1 MAPTPTP
8 LQPLIAVLGCG
19 WLGLPLAQ
27 ALVDEGYAVAGSTT
41 TPGRLLK
48 MRDAGITP
56 YLLELGPTLTATDQ
70 DTLHTM
76 LTGARVLILNVP
88 PSAAKGHYV
97 ELLQPVYQA
106 AVDCRVRQVL
116 FVSSTGVYAD
126 EPRTMTEADAS
137 ASPDADSELLRA
149 ESLFTAPDAPFAAT
163 IVRLAG
169 LIGPRRAPGRFL
181 AGRTDLPKPQAPVNL
196 IHLADC
202 LGILGRIIRQSAW
215 GHTFNASAAHH
226 PTRQDFYTAAAAHL
240 DLAPPTFA
248 EEDTLGKCID
258 SESLRQKTGYT
269 FQFDDLHEAM
279 KHC

>member
-27 ALVDEGYAVAGSTT
+27 ALVEEGYAVAGSTT
-41 TPGRLLK
+41 TPSRLLK

-76 LTGARVLILNVP
+76 LTGARVLVLNVP

-106 AVDCRVRQVL
+106 AIDCGVRHVL

-126 EPRTMTEADAS
+126 EPRTMTEDDAL
-137 ASPDADSELLRA
+137 AAPDANSELLRA
-149 ESLFTAPDAPFAAT
+149 ESLFTAPDAPFAT
-163 IVRLAG
+163 TVVRLAG

-181 AGRTDLPKPQAPVNL
+181 AGRTGLPKPQAPVNL
-196 IHLADC
+196 IHLTDC
-202 LGILGRIIRQSAW
+202 LGILGRIIRQRAW
-215 GHTFNASAAHH
+215 GRTFNASAAHH
-226 PTRQDFYTAAAAHL
+226 PTRQEFYTAAAAHL
-240 DLAPPTFA
+240 ELAPPTFV

-258 SESLRQKTGYT
+258 SELLRQETGYM
-269 FQFDDLHEAM
+269 FQFDDLNEAM
-279 KHC
+279 KYC